1 MISLEAQ
8 QPEFLPSVYSK
19 PTSLFAAVGIA
30 TFVFYE
36 RSLCSY
42 HQKLLDNVT
51 QRKIG
56 EDRYHIPQFILGTTW
71 PY

>member
-1 MISLEAQ
+1 MIPLEAK
-8 QPEFLPSVYSK
+8 QPDSLPSVYSK
-19 PTSLFAAVGIA
+19 PTSLFATVGIA

-42 HQKLLDNVT
+42 PQKLLDDVT

-56 EDRYHIPQFILGTTW
+56 EDRYHIPQFIQGTT
-71 PY
+71 